1 MCGICHGKFDLI
13 NANKPQ
19 QAASFDDILN
29 NNETGEFKTK
39 TTDKLVPST
48 PRQLNAFSQF
58 VKDNYKRIKQ
68 EENIIKHQ
76 DVMKELSVQFKQLS
90 TKNK

>member
-19 QAASFDDILN
+19 QATNFDDILN

-39 TTDKLVPST
+39 TDKLVPST

-68 EENIIKHQ
+68 EENIVKHQ